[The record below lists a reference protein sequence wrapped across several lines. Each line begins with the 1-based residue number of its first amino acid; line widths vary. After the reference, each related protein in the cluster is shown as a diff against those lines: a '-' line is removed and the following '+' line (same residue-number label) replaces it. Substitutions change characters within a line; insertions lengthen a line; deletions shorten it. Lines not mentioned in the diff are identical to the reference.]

1 MGLLVGII
9 VSWAIANSAE
19 NWEIAV
25 GMAIAVVLKRFRNG
39 DSPFRNGDSPF
50 RNGDSPR
57 GERDR
62 PRGESCGNASIF
74 LMTDG
79 GIAA

>member
-39 DSPFRNGDSPF
+39 DSPFRNGDSP
-50 RNGDSPR
+50 R

>member
-1 MGLLVGII
+1 VGLLVGII

-39 DSPFRNGDSPF
+39 DSPFRNGDSP
-50 RNGDSPR
+50 R

>member
-39 DSPFRNGDSPF
+39 DSPFRNGDSP
-50 RNGDSPR
+50 R

-62 PRGESCGNASIF
+62 PQGESCGNASIF